1 MNDVL
6 LLYIFLDF
14 SFYCKE
20 RKAGVH
26 LENGPFVETTRS
38 YRHNE
43 ITRLSSP
50 RNNER
55 ALRECACKLNG
66 EVIEETERYS
76 FRETRGNLHIENKY

>member
-55 ALRECACKLNG
+55 ALRDSACKLNG

>member
-55 ALRECACKLNG
+55 ALRDSACKLNG

-76 FRETRGNLHIENKY
+76 FRETRGTLHIENKY